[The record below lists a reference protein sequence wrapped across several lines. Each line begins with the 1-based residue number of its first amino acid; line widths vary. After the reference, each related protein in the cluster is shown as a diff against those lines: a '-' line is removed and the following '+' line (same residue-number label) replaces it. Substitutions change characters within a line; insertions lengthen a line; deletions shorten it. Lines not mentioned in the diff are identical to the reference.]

1 MTTANRPDPILY
13 LSDARRGA
21 TRGAHP
27 SGDQM
32 TVPEAIRDVRRALVG
47 SDDLRRA
54 PWKGSRDP
62 IAGHCYVASECLA
75 LMLGPDWRPRV
86 MRHEGAT
93 HWYLQHTD
101 GRVAD
106 ATATQFRRPPS
117 YHKGRGCGFLTREP
131 SKRAR
136 ILAARI
142 IRMRGLF
149 SQWSLN

>member
-1 MTTANRPDPILY
+1 MNA
-13 LSDARRGA
+13 A
-21 TRGAHP
+21 
-27 SGDQM
+27 
-32 TVPEAIRDVRRALVG
+32 EAIRDVRRALIL

-62 IAGHCYVASECLA
+62 IAGHCYIASEVLRV
-75 LMLGPDWRPRV
+75 MLGEEWRPHV

-93 HWYLQHTD
+93 HWYLVHARTGQ
-101 GRVAD
+101 VCD
-106 ATATQFRRPPS
+106 ATADQFRAQPS
-117 YHKGRGCGFLTREP
+117 YHKGRACGFLTREP